1 VRAVG
6 GLEVNVR
13 LLKAV
18 EHVTADPSLHTPDL
32 GGKAT
37 TKQVTDASAKP
48 CGRPTTRE
56 QAMAGNRP
64 KLPSSQGRSRSPQTS
79 HHPPLRRA
87 PRRERP
93 AVLQLSGTFGPGP
106 RRCDPALQTRPGAI
120 RHQILSSLRRA
131 MLAHRTRKEGGRR

>member
-37 TKQVTDASAKP
+37 TKQVTDAVCEALW
-48 CGRPTTRE
+48 
-56 QAMAGNRP
+56 QAN
-64 KLPSSQGRSRSPQTS
+64 
-79 HHPPLRRA
+79 
-87 PRRERP
+87 
-93 AVLQLSGTFGPGP
+93 
-106 RRCDPALQTRPGAI
+106 D
-120 RHQILSSLRRA
+120 
-131 MLAHRTRKEGGRR
+131 